1 MNINIHEILEQV
13 QDADSW
19 EDKIRILRQYDT
31 PALRFVLYF
40 AFKPELEFFLDT
52 IPLSY
57 KANNCP
63 IGMGETSIAMEMTRF
78 HYFLKQGSTPYKKKV
93 LMLLGMLEALEEREA
108 NVVIN
113 MIMKDMSEYGLRLA
127 HVKEAFPNIGL

>member
-1 MNINIHEILEQV
+1 MIKNIHEVLEQV
-13 QDADSW
+13 QDARSW
-19 EDKIRILRQYDT
+19 EEKILVLRQNDT

-40 AFKPELEFFLDT
+40 AFKPELEFFIEE

-63 IGMGETSIAMEMTRF
+63 IGLGETNIAMEATRF
-78 HYFLKQGSTPYKKKV
+78 HYFLKQDATPYMKKV
-93 LMLLGMLEALEEREA
+93 SMLLGMLEAMEEREA

-113 MIMKDMSEYGLRLA
+113 MIKKDMSEYGVRIA